1 MSPARPP
8 AGWQK
13 RADRAVARSRAVE
26 RWIPSFLVDSPIS
39 ALGYAY
45 GCTVGW
51 IWGTLLS
58 RGRIERRGRLY
69 VFRGMP
75 SWAFPRGGV
84 CVGHCFL
91 TGDGRIDDRL
101 LAHES
106 VHERQWRRFGMLM
119 PILYSLAGRDP
130 LQNRFEI
137 EAGLA
142 DGNYIPR

>member
-1 MSPARPP
+1 MSAARPP
-8 AGWQK
+8 AGWQQ
-13 RADRAVARSRAVE
+13 RADRAVARSRSLE
-26 RWIPSFLVDSPIS
+26 RWIPPFLLDSPIS

-45 GCTVGW
+45 GCAVGW
-51 IWGTLLS
+51 VWGTLWS
-58 RGRIERRGRLY
+58 RGRIERRGRLF

-101 LAHES
+101 IAHES

>member
-1 MSPARPP
+1 MSAARPP
-8 AGWQK
+8 AGWRG
-13 RADRAVARSRAVE
+13 RAAAVARGRSID
-26 RWIPSFLVDSPIS
+26 RWIPAFLLDSPIS

-51 IWGTLLS
+51 VWGTLWS
-58 RGRIERRGRLY
+58 RGRVERHGRLR
-69 VFRGMP
+69 VFRGLP

-91 TGDGRIDDRL
+91 TGDGPIDARL

-106 VHERQWRRFGMLM
+106 VHERQWRRYGFLM
-119 PILYSLAGRDP
+119 PVLYSIAGRDP
-130 LQNRFEI
+130 LRNRFEI

-142 DGNYIPR
+142 DGRYIPR

>member
-1 MSPARPP
+1 MSAARPP
-8 AGWQK
+8 AGWQH
-13 RADRAVARSRAVE
+13 RADRAVARSRQVE
-26 RWIPSFLVDSPIS
+26 RWIPSVLLDSPIS

-45 GCTVGW
+45 GCAVGW
-51 IWGTLLS
+51 IWGTLWS

-91 TGDGRIDDRL
+91 TGDGLIDDRL

-106 VHERQWRRFGMLM
+106 VHQRQWRRFGMLM

>member
-8 AGWQK
+8 AGWQQ

-26 RWIPSFLVDSPIS
+26 RWIPSFLLDSPIS

-45 GCTVGW
+45 GCAVGW

-84 CVGHCFL
+84 CVGHCYL

>member
-1 MSPARPP
+1 M
-8 AGWQK
+8 
-13 RADRAVARSRAVE
+13 ARSRAVE
-26 RWIPSFLVDSPIS
+26 RWIPSFLLDSPIS

-45 GCTVGW
+45 GCAVGW
-51 IWGTLLS
+51 IWGTLWS
-58 RGRIERRGRLY
+58 RGRVERRGRLF

>member
-1 MSPARPP
+1 MSAAWPP
-8 AGWQK
+8 AGWQQ
-13 RADRAVARSRAVE
+13 RADRAVARSRSLE
-26 RWIPSFLVDSPIS
+26 RWIPPFLLDSPIS

-45 GCTVGW
+45 GCAVGW
-51 IWGTLLS
+51 VWGTLWS
-58 RGRIERRGRLY
+58 RGRIERRGRLF

-101 LAHES
+101 IAHES

-119 PILYSLAGRDP
+119 PILYSFAGRDP